1 VRSEAVKPPHVL
13 AHHRA
18 RVRAEYAGGTIQR
31 HNANWIASH
40 SNANQALRYTLT
52 TMRARSRSLERDDPL
67 VKRFLALVET
77 NVVGA
82 QGVSL
87 QSRVGNIGPDGRTV
101 MDAAANR
108 IFEREY
114 ALFSRR
120 GEYDVTGQ
128 LGRAA
133 YERLLIRTIARDGE
147 VLEKIVSDPTSRWGF
162 RLQMIEAD
170 WLDETLNED
179 RPDGSRIIMGV
190 ELSPAGR
197 PVAYWLRDR
206 HPGDSLGRAGYSRTR
221 YSADVVRHYFVP
233 MRPEQVRGVP
243 WIHAAMT
250 RLYQMGEYNE
260 AAIIA
265 ARIGAEK
272 VMMLKETEP
281 GAAAAMT
288 DGEENDGTFVWRS
301 SKGAVD
307 ILPAGTEPAS
317 WVPNYPDANYGPF
330 VLAGVRGI
338 ASGLNVAYESL
349 SNDRQGVTWT
359 SIRHAVLDDRD
370 SWTLIQDWLID
381 SKSRDTYSAFLSYGF
396 LSPARPFDYL
406 PASKIDK
413 FNAPSFQGRR
423 WDWVNPKDDVEAKL
437 QQIKGCLTSHRRV
450 LAERGID
457 LEDLLIE
464 RQQDR
469 ALAAKYGVDLDA
481 AVQAPNYNQ
490 APPAPVNGEIPA

>member
-1 VRSEAVKPPHVL
+1 
-13 AHHRA
+13 
-18 RVRAEYAGGTIQR
+18 
-31 HNANWIASH
+31 
-40 SNANQALRYTLT
+40 
-52 TMRARSRSLERDDPL
+52 
-67 VKRFLALVET
+67 
-77 NVVGA
+77 
-82 QGVSL
+82 
-87 QSRVGNIGPDGRTV
+87 
-101 MDAAANR
+101 
-108 IFEREY
+108 
-114 ALFSRR
+114 
-120 GEYDVTGQ
+120 
-128 LGRAA
+128 
-133 YERLLIRTIARDGE
+133 
-147 VLEKIVSDPTSRWGF
+147 
-162 RLQMIEAD
+162 
-170 WLDETLNED
+170 
-179 RPDGSRIIMGV
+179 
-190 ELSPAGR
+190 
-197 PVAYWLRDR
+197 
-206 HPGDSLGRAGYSRTR
+206 
-221 YSADVVRHYFVP
+221 
-233 MRPEQVRGVP
+233 
-243 WIHAAMT
+243 
-250 RLYQMGEYNE
+250 
-260 AAIIA
+260 
-265 ARIGAEK
+265 
-272 VMMLKETEP
+272 
-281 GAAAAMT
+281 MT